1 MYVPYGKPIADV
13 KGNVQEAG
21 IDASFC
27 QNELSD
33 KDNIGTLTICDAP
46 GPGMARIFNAG
57 TAPGYVYSLCQ
68 ACQVIEANR
77 PPPVTAIYSK
87 HRPWAGTAVKQG

>member
-21 IDASFC
+21 VDASFC

-33 KDNIGTLTICDAP
+33 NDNIGTLTICDAP

-57 TAPGYVYSLCQ
+57 TASGYVCPLPQSF
-68 ACQVIEANR
+68 QVTGPNR
-77 PPPVTAIYSK
+77 LP
-87 HRPWAGTAVKQG
+87 Q